1 MRRIAC
7 SVVLLS
13 ALLCTPALW
22 ADGNRAHLRY
32 DVDPA
37 TAVPSATVIKN
48 SEGITVVIFKVPAIR
63 AGDTFVFRADMLCR
77 SGKGPYPVTATVYTQ
92 SNSKAAATADPPSVT
107 LTGPDTPASALV
119 TVTVQ
124 PSGDGASKLKAHVKA
139 DPPPGSHMG
148 IGAGIKVVIVKGTAT
163 AWVQPEEQMLLDVLD
178 ALEPEAPPRDDRP

>member
-13 ALLCTPALW
+13 ALLSITALW
-22 ADGNRAHLRY
+22 ADGNRAHIRY

-37 TAVPSATVIKN
+37 TAVPPATVIKN
-48 SEGITVVIFKVPAIR
+48 SEGITVVIFKVPAIK
-63 AGDTFVFRADMLCR
+63 AGDTFAFRADMSCKSTR
-77 SGKGPYPVTATVYTQ
+77 GPYPVTATVYTQ
-92 SNSKAAATADPPSVT
+92 SSGKTAAAADPPSVS
-107 LTGPDTPASALV
+107 LTAPDTPASALV
-119 TVTVQ
+119 TITVQ

-148 IGAGIKVVIVKGTAT
+148 TGAGIKVVIMKGTAT